1 MSVFAFLYP
10 SKGTFPTILL
20 SVVMNYQTYTSRR
33 ETEAARSEEEEKKAI
48 RPELTPAQKK
58 RAELIKSAL
67 NRTARE
73 RRMATHR

>member
-1 MSVFAFLYP
+1 
-10 SKGTFPTILL
+10 
-20 SVVMNYQTYTSRR
+20 MNYQTYTSRR
-33 ETEAARSEEEEKKAI
+33 EIEALRSEEEQKKEV
-48 RPELTPAQKK
+48 RPELTDAQKK

>member
-1 MSVFAFLYP
+1 
-10 SKGTFPTILL
+10 
-20 SVVMNYQTYTSRR
+20 MNYQTYTTRR
-33 ETEAARSEEEEKKAI
+33 ESEAQRSEEEQKQAV
-48 RPELTPAQKK
+48 RPELTEAQKK